1 MSVERADLSHT
12 GDQSSFAGPARVVA
26 NVGDDMVFGV
36 EAGAP
41 LDGGAM
47 VLMVLA
53 SLPPLPETANSQHDR
68 THLIDMDQPSPT
80 RSH

>member
-1 MSVERADLSHT
+1 
-12 GDQSSFAGPARVVA
+12 
-26 NVGDDMVFGV
+26 
-36 EAGAP
+36 
-41 LDGGAM
+41 M